1 MIRQGKPEEELVAL
15 AREVDANAIYCSDDV
30 GPFAR
35 RRDARVRAACA
46 EVGLELRAHQG
57 LNAIAV
63 DEISTEAGKPYTVFS
78 PFYRAWLEADRRP
91 LLNAPTELPALPAK
105 LSKGRIPSLESL
117 GLAQEVTDPAPGGET
132 QARRALDR
140 FLDGSVAEYGRG
152 RDALGRQES
161 SRLSPYLH
169 FGCISPRQ
177 IENRLA
183 RGEGPRRSTV
193 SSAGGTSTITCS
205 PTSRATRARNF
216 RIASAAGSPGVT
228 PRSDST
234 PGAQGGP
241 ATRSSTRACA
251 NSLARV
257 GCTTAPGSWSAPS

>member
-1 MIRQGKPEEELVAL
+1 MRSTAATTS
-15 AREVDANAIYCSDDV
+15 ARSRGGATCW
-30 GPFAR
+30 
-35 RRDARVRAACA
+35 CA
-46 EVGLELRAHQG
+46 QPVPRWDSSCAHQG

-105 LSKGRIPSLESL
+105 LSKGRIPHSNRS
-117 GLAQEVTDPAPGGET
+117 ASPKRTDPAPGGET

-161 SRLSPYLH
+161 SRLSPT
-169 FGCISPRQ
+169 F
-177 IENRLA
+177 
-183 RGEGPRRSTV
+183 
-193 SSAGGTSTITCS
+193 TSVA
-205 PTSRATRARNF
+205 SRRARSRTAWRAASEAFHRQLGWRDFHHHVLAHFPRNARSEF
-216 RIASAAGSPGVT
+216 QIASAAGSPGVT
-228 PRSDST
+228 PRSDS

-257 GCTTAPGSWSAPS
+257 G